1 MDGNVTRKSTR
12 MAMEP
17 IGKKKKLTHSPPPDL
32 CPVSFTCF
40 LCVQRCEKCAQ
51 DLDNFKWRL
60 MLSLSL
66 ADYSDTVWAT
76 CFQVQSL
83 KIS

>member
-1 MDGNVTRKSTR
+1 MDLLDLIDYG
-12 MAMEP
+12 P
-17 IGKKKKLTHSPPPDL
+17 LT
-32 CPVSFTCF
+32 VYG
-40 LCVQRCEKCAQ
+40 RCEKCAQ

-76 CFQVQSL
+76 CFQVREKPIASL
-83 KIS
+83 CGGYWYRLTISGL